1 MKKIIITI
9 IASVLLGACGTN
21 IKKEKAMD
29 DVCVGFFTDVFT
41 QSEITLWVTKGIIP
55 LINENEI
62 HIINKYADDTVKMEI
77 ELFKSYVRDMYTAN
91 DWMSIE
97 GQKWI
102 FCYTEEEGWEYMP
115 YDYMGDRTVIWS
127 IKDTTELWEHFI
139 TNSSKFREMAKIKYI
154 NECDSI
160 DSVYNNVYIPEYK
173 QFKEWCDTS
182 KVLTKTNNRIF
193 NEITNFVYWKHQMY
207 LKGKIDNEYYG
218 CIINVIAHEYTLGE
232 VEETIWHTRGYD
244 KEMSILNECRLIL
257 EHRNA
262 KRFHSYTELLNYVNS
277 DNVRIISHIY

>member
-21 IKKEKAMD
+21 IKKEKVMD
-29 DVCVGFFTDVFT
+29 DVCVDYFHNYFT
-41 QSEITLWVTKGIIP
+41 QTNTMYDDEV
-55 LINENEI
+55 
-62 HIINKYADDTVKMEI
+62 HIINKYTNDTAKMEL
-77 ELFKSYVRDMYTAN
+77 ELFKFYVRNVYDAE
-91 DWMSIE
+91 DVLSI

-102 FCYTEEEGWEYMP
+102 LCYTEEEGWEKIP

-139 TNSSKFREMAKIKYI
+139 TNSSKFREMEKIKYI

-182 KVLTKTNNRIF
+182 KVLTKSNNRIF
-193 NEITNFVYWKHQMY
+193 NETTNFVYWKHQMY

-232 VEETIWHTRGYD
+232 VEETKWHIRGYD
-244 KEMSILNECRLIL
+244 KEVSILNECCWIL

-262 KRFHSYTELLNYVNS
+262 KRLHSYTELLNYVNS
-277 DNVRIISHIY
+277 DNVEIISHIY